1 LIKIGLI
8 KALGFSLLA
17 FIGLNFLFIIIAKT
31 LSGDLNSLFSAISS
45 NPLIIIVVL
54 FEPLIIILSPVP
66 GILTLEP
73 HMPGTVITLIYG
85 QISLGSYDAI
95 LIQSIGFIVSPFVA
109 ALVAGRTGDGKGGS
123 FGGWM
128 IAALIGAAALS
139 VLAFIQLVD
148 PLMIIIL
155 FMLGGVVNGVFYG
168 CFALLFAKSEM
179 Y

>member
-1 LIKIGLI
+1 
-8 KALGFSLLA
+8 
-17 FIGLNFLFIIIAKT
+17 
-31 LSGDLNSLFSAISS
+31 
-45 NPLIIIVVL
+45 
-54 FEPLIIILSPVP
+54 
-66 GILTLEP
+66 
-73 HMPGTVITLIYG
+73 
-85 QISLGSYDAI
+85 
-95 LIQSIGFIVSPFVA
+95 
-109 ALVAGRTGDGKGGS
+109 
-123 FGGWM
+123 M